1 MTISMFRAPV
11 AAAFALVCAFG
22 ASPALADADDR
33 SAAIAA
39 CRSAVA
45 AQLGVSEEAVDFDQS
60 STRGGRI
67 DVRLQVRGTDADGRY
82 ACRYSRSTDSVVG
95 VAAGTQAS
103 AGDVLQNVVAS
114 GAASN

>member
-1 MTISMFRAPV
+1 MTNSMFRAPV
-11 AAAFALVCAFG
+11 AAAFALVCAFS
-22 ASPALADADDR
+22 AAPAFADAEDR

-39 CRSAVA
+39 CRTALA
-45 AQLGVSEEAVDFDQS
+45 TPLGVSVDAVDFDQS
-60 STRGGRI
+60 STRGSRV
-67 DVRLQVRGTDADGRY
+67 DVRVQVRGTDADGRY

-103 AGDVLQNVVAS
+103 AGDVIQAATAA

>member
-1 MTISMFRAPV
+1 MTISKLWAPV

-22 ASPALADADDR
+22 APPALADADDR

-39 CRSAVA
+39 CRTAIA
-45 AQLGVSEEAVDFDQS
+45 TQLGVSEDAVDFDQS

-67 DVRLQVRGTDADGRY
+67 DVRLHVRGTGADGRY

-103 AGDVLQNVVAS
+103 VGDVIQTATAA